1 MDYEKAINEQ
11 YGQSNLGTKILSVF
25 KSNGIESK
33 DLIQETLAPTEELHL
48 RGRKATLELAQE
60 VNLNKNMKVLD
71 IGCGLGGS
79 ARTLVSNYGCNVTG
93 IDLNEEYCR
102 AANLI
107 NELLGCIDNIEIW
120 KGNALDMPFDDSSFD
135 VIFIQHVSM
144 NIKNKERLIFETF
157 RLLRPGGRLAIHTIC
172 AGPVEPMYFPVFWA
186 DDPSI
191 NFLPSPNEFRQL
203 ISKHGF
209 KELLWREDTKT
220 VLEEIQIRRSNR
232 PSTKPQPISSE
243 IWNLIHSD
251 PQEKWKN
258 GVLNLKEGRTVLFQ
272 GVFERPK

>member
-107 NELLGCIDNIEIW
+107 NELLGCIDNIEIR